1 MRRRRRNRCPTT
13 RREPWWK
20 TSGAVGA
27 LIDLLTLQVC
37 GWRRKSI
44 RSCVVWYVV
53 VSLQGVLIGLLWKI
67 ISSSSRSIFS

>member
-1 MRRRRRNRCPTT
+1 MGALAENK
-13 RREPWWK
+13 W
-20 TSGAVGA
+20 SG

-53 VSLQGVLIGLLWKI
+53 VSLQGVLIGLL
-67 ISSSSRSIFS
+67 